1 MRASRRDVA
10 GIPAHQTRVTDLREQ
25 LEWQRQQT
33 IIAALMPYAA
43 PRLPMAILRCF
54 DANQVRIRILPPA
67 VLQTSMDYRRRQVER
82 AAPVPKPRKP
92 TPEVSPTAKTQP
104 MKPVPHIPQQRKAPR
119 EEKPRI
125 PHSQRNLTPGWPKET
140 T

>member
-10 GIPAHQTRVTDLREQ
+10 GIPAHQARVTDLREQ

-43 PRLPMAILRCF
+43 PRLPHAILRCF
-54 DANQVRIRILPPA
+54 DENQVRVRILPPA
-67 VLQTSMDYRRRQVER
+67 VLQSSMDYRRRQLDR
-82 AAPVPKPRKP
+82 AVPKPRKP
-92 TPEVSPTAKTQP
+92 APEVSPTAKTQP
-104 MKPVPHIPQQRKAPR
+104 MKPVPQIPQQRKAPR
-119 EEKPRI
+119 EEKTRI
-125 PHSQRNLTPGWPKET
+125 PHSQRNLNPGWPKEST